1 MNRGISPVLFLM
13 VLTPAAQAAD
23 CSGFAGA
30 YERDCKVA
38 EGRLNHPLDR
48 ELGREKGI
56 VVIKADKECRG
67 LYFNDP
73 DWNAVFEP
81 IYLTGG
87 DFESGY
93 TSVVHRRNSPVISEN
108 RISASYKIIH
118 RDSSPAMR
126 SREKVEFSI
135 EKSGAS
141 TVKTHYLEQ
150 HISIFGMSTFE
161 SDCTLTRRQR

>member
-1 MNRGISPVLFLM
+1 MNRGISLVLFLM
-13 VLTPAAQAAD
+13 ALTPAAHAAD
-23 CSGFAGA
+23 CSRFAGA
-30 YERDCKVA
+30 YERHCKVA

-56 VVIKADKECRG
+56 VVIKVGKECRG

-73 DWNAVFEP
+73 DWNAAFEP

-93 TSVVHRRNSPVISEN
+93 TSVVHRRNSPVFSEN

-126 SREKVEFSI
+126 SKEKVEFSI
-135 EKSGAS
+135 ERSGAS
-141 TVKTHYLEQ
+141 IVKTHYLNQ
-150 HISIFGMSTFE
+150 SISILGVSTFE
-161 SDCTLTRRQR
+161 SDCTLMRRQ